1 MPPILLD
8 VLLVALLLFFTL
20 RGAKKGFVL
29 TLCSLVAVVVAFLG
43 ANLLADAM
51 APKVAEA
58 IQPKLETVIEESL
71 TEALRKTEFTAPGGD
86 VATSAEEI
94 PLAGVLEVLREN
106 ELYRQF
112 LGGIEDALNEGAA
125 ATAASAAS
133 RVAAAVAAQLARGII
148 FLIGFVVVLLVWTLL
163 SHALDLVAKLPVLN
177 TLNSGLGGV
186 VGLVKGVAI
195 ACVAVWALYSLSGY
209 VSAEMMEQTFLF
221 KFLALHSPLELL
233 MMKDLAGLAE
243 PS

>member
-8 VLLVALLLFFTL
+8 VLLVAVLLFFTL

-58 IQPKLETVIEESL
+58 IQPKLEQVIVEQLNEAIGQLDFSQMDSL
-71 TEALRKTEFTAPGGD
+71 PPTAED
-86 VATSAEEI
+86 I
-94 PLAGVLEVLREN
+94 PVTGVLEVLREN
-106 ELYRQF
+106 ELYKQF

-148 FLIGFVVVLLVWTLL
+148 FLVGFVVVLLAWTLL

-186 VGLVKGVAI
+186 IGLVKGVAI
-195 ACVAVWALYSLSGY
+195 AYVAVWALYSLSGY
-209 VSAEMMEQTFLF
+209 VSAEMMEQTWIFR
-221 KFLALHSPLELL
+221 FLALHSPLELL